1 VMINEIL
8 NWYSNHVGFCVV
20 CVLFFV
26 WLCNRLDV

>member
-1 VMINEIL
+1 MTEVL

-26 WLCNRLDV
+26 WLAYKLDK